1 MTAVYENPEMVRL
14 FRTYTNPQAPER
26 DSTGDHLTR
35 ASYED
40 HYDAPLIVSTN
51 THVGLFPGNGAPPS
65 TQGFRHGTLGF
76 KELAGISHVGP
87 AIASLVRLAELGR
100 EEMWRKDAGRLHAD
114 IEQVRSANSVEL
126 WRDAIGA
133 ESFAGREERIAAM
146 VDHACAIAARY
157 LRRAMDE
164 PGYLSGASLRADLLG
179 ASPVGFDKIMIA
191 TFALVGANNSAR
203 LIRWFDSMDV
213 QWDRA
218 LVMLTGRQGRPT
230 SGITLATNSLA
241 RIFQLAARGRLAAD
255 RIYIAPH
262 APDFPTPDGTN
273 RDAIAKLEDPLRWML
288 ARVMSAIELA
298 PIMYEGYPEFLPPPA
313 YGPDITDE
321 TRTVSEMPHIRHP
334 ADWRV
339 MVTRLRLALEDPRQ
353 LLASGVTD
361 YMAEQLMA
369 NGVDPSKVVIPG
381 LDNEEYPPFSGGAG
395 GTAA

>member
-14 FRTYTNPQAPER
+14 FRAYTNPQAPER

-40 HYDAPLIVSTN
+40 HLDAPLIVTTE
-51 THVGLFPGNGAPPS
+51 THVALFAGAGAPPS

-100 EEMWRKDAGRLHAD
+100 EQLWRADAARLLDD
-114 IEQVRSANSVEL
+114 IEQVRAANSVEL

-146 VDHACAIAARY
+146 VDHACVISARY
-157 LRRAMDE
+157 LRRALHE
-164 PGYLSGASLRADLLG
+164 PGYLSGPSLRADLLG
-179 ASPVGFDKIMIA
+179 AHPVGFDRIMVA

-203 LIRWFDSMDV
+203 LIRWFDAMDV
-213 QWDRA
+213 EWDRA

-241 RIFQLAARGRLAAD
+241 RIFQLAARGRLAAE
-255 RIYIAPH
+255 RIFFAPH
-262 APDFPTPDGTN
+262 APCFPTPDGTN
-273 RDAIAKLEDPLRWML
+273 RDAIAACEDPLRWML
-288 ARVMSAIELA
+288 ARVMGAVELA

-313 YGPDITDE
+313 YGPDLTPDG
-321 TRTVSEMPHIRHP
+321 RTVSEMPRIRHP
-334 ADWRV
+334 EDWPV
-339 MVTRLRLALEDPRQ
+339 MITRLRLALEDPRQ

-361 YMAEQLMA
+361 YMAEQLVA
-369 NGVDPSKVVIPG
+369 NDIDPSKIVIPG
-381 LDNEEYPPFSGGAG
+381 LDLEDYPPRSRGG